1 MWIYLLLYVGALD
14 DSEISLRPTDALGL
28 ENFDSIID
36 SEYYCDGHCDFETRY
51 RRLFRNVK
59 LEVANCDIKL
69 VVIVKAN
76 KETSVAFCDT
86 LEKNKWSQI
95 ATTLKRLRFLSTPNR
110 FFMKEIIIPNE
121 VITNKIYF
129 IRNQKV
135 MLDRDLALLYAVE
148 TKKINQQVKRNI
160 SRFPENFMF
169 QLDETE
175 YENLKSQIVTSSW
188 GGTRKS
194 PYVFTEHG
202 ILQLANVLRSER
214 ATQVSIK
221 IIEIFV
227 SLRELL
233 TDRLNVKLELEQ
245 IKKKLVNH
253 DKNIELV
260 FSYLDELIEKREDK
274 TERTKIGYKN

>member
-1 MWIYLLLYVGALD
+1 
-14 DSEISLRPTDALGL
+14 
-28 ENFDSIID
+28 
-36 SEYYCDGHCDFETRY
+36 
-51 RRLFRNVK
+51 
-59 LEVANCDIKL
+59 
-69 VVIVKAN
+69 
-76 KETSVAFCDT
+76 
-86 LEKNKWSQI
+86 
-95 ATTLKRLRFLSTPNR
+95 
-110 FFMKEIIIPNE
+110 MKEIIIPNE